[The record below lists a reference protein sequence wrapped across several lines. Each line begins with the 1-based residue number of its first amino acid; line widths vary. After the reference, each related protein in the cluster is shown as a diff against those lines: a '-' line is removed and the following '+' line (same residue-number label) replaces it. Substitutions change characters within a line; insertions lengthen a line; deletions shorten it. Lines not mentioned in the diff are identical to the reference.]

1 MTPPTPAKTTPG
13 PQELLPV
20 YQELLP
26 PAVIQELV
34 KASDQRFYERLLPP
48 LVLVWGWLYQRL
60 HSDHTCDAAVSYLSS
75 GAADHLD
82 RRHAQPLSQRIQ
94 SESTAAYCKGRK
106 RLPLVV
112 LQGALR
118 HTAQVIR
125 RWRGAD
131 GLWLGHPVGL
141 LDGTTHLLRPEP
153 ELVAH
158 YGRHQNQHGET
169 YWVVMRTVAVFCL
182 TTGALLGLVDGSWRT
197 SEQALAAQVL
207 ALAVADSVYVGDC
220 NFGVFSVAQA
230 ARHYGVWVVLRL
242 SQRRARALA
251 GRRLRPGED
260 LSVQWAPSA
269 RDQVH
274 PAMSTAPITGR
285 LIYVRLERDGFR
297 PVEIY
302 LFTTLVDPERYARA
316 AVVELYGWR
325 WHVELDLRYVKD
337 TLDLAWLPS
346 KTVAMV
352 RKDLTA
358 GLLAYNLIR
367 GFMVQAAQRAHC
379 SPLTLSFTR
388 CWRRVCDVLI
398 TLGLSAAAPQV
409 RHQIERLVVRLGQC
423 TLPARARFRIEPRAV
438 RRRPATYPNLKGSR
452 AAARQRVLEQ
462 LRAPAKC

>member
-1 MTPPTPAKTTPG
+1 
-13 PQELLPV
+13 
-20 YQELLP
+20 
-26 PAVIQELV
+26 
-34 KASDQRFYERLLPP
+34 
-48 LVLVWGWLYQRL
+48 
-60 HSDHTCDAAVSYLSS
+60 
-75 GAADHLD
+75 
-82 RRHAQPLSQRIQ
+82 
-94 SESTAAYCKGRK
+94 
-106 RLPLVV
+106 
-112 LQGALR
+112 
-118 HTAQVIR
+118 
-125 RWRGAD
+125 
-131 GLWLGHPVGL
+131 
-141 LDGTTHLLRPEP
+141 
-153 ELVAH
+153 
-158 YGRHQNQHGET
+158 
-169 YWVVMRTVAVFCL
+169 
-182 TTGALLGLVDGSWRT
+182 
-197 SEQALAAQVL
+197 
-207 ALAVADSVYVGDC
+207 
-220 NFGVFSVAQA
+220 
-230 ARHYGVWVVLRL
+230 
-242 SQRRARALA
+242 
-251 GRRLRPGED
+251 
-260 LSVQWAPSA
+260 
-269 RDQVH
+269 
-274 PAMSTAPITGR
+274 MSTAPITGR

-302 LFTTLVDPERYARA
+302 LFTTLVDQERYALA

-438 RRRPATYPNLKGSR
+438 RRRPAVYPNLKGSR

-462 LRAPAKC
+462 LREPAKC